1 MAGKNK
7 ITIGCKVDKEIA
19 EKLRERVAGE
29 GKSLNSYLKE
39 LVEGESDLGKEL
51 TEIAFLYE
59 IDGEKLVKNVR
70 WLLDSGKLFVKDERL
85 CWNPL
90 AMNEG
95 YVSVDDKIDS
105 MKLSEKEKN
114 RLKNEI
120 LSTLESQKDF
130 TGNGGGL

>member
-1 MAGKNK
+1 MSST
-7 ITIGCKVDKEIA
+7 ITKVISVRLRNEVAEYFADKDVKGILEQIS
-19 EKLRERVAGE
+19 E
-29 GKSLNSYLKE
+29 GSSLESE
-39 LVEGESDLGKEL
+39 LN
-51 TEIAFLYE
+51 EIAFLYE
-59 IDGEKLVKNVR
+59 IDAGKLVKNVR

>member
-1 MAGKNK
+1 MSS
-7 ITIGCKVDKEIA
+7 TVTKVVSIRLRNEVAEYFKDKD
-19 EKLRERVAGE
+19 LREILEQVYENG
-29 GKSLNSYLKE
+29 GSL
-39 LVEGESDLGKEL
+39 SDQLN
-51 TEIAFLYE
+51 EIAFLYD
-59 IDGEKLVKNVR
+59 INGENLVKNVR
-70 WLLDSGKLFVKDERL
+70 WLLDSGKLFVREGRL

-90 AMNEG
+90 VMNEG

>member
-39 LVEGESDLGKEL
+39 LVKGESDLGKEL

-70 WLLDSGKLFVKDERL
+70 WLLDSGKLFVREGHL